1 MSKEIF
7 SRKLS
12 TFLHDPIDKPFI
24 LMQGEGHEERAK
36 KLADKI
42 EVSIDLDPASDHI
55 ASAMERSLLPKGA
68 SPDENLQIKFLERP
82 CIKHPLSE
90 KTFDRAIELRN
101 IDKEIFKRAVEQTF
115 SEISDTPFK
124 DAKGL
129 YLYLWRNLLPL
140 LEKNSP
146 PNIQMFWGLSPADTR
161 IPDHSIFEHLKI
173 SSACYNSTYA
183 EKSLLNNCSLFL
195 FTLGPVQSFI
205 AQARKT
211 QDLYWGSFIL
221 SYLNWKAIEIVADRY
236 GPDCIMFPDI
246 HSQPFAD
253 WWLEEKGIKVE
264 NSNSQNIKIPTIPN
278 RFLAIIPEKGREGLS
293 SLGDEIVEKIK
304 KEFKNIA
311 GQILGKLRLTK
322 SDGFYKQI
330 ENFLQIYWIFVPWFR
345 DENGRQD
352 WEAAIEKLSPYFNQ
366 QAVNNLQDLLEF
378 GKTYSDYRL
387 NIGNVYPL
395 LFSFAEKALGMRKNT
410 REFEQVEETGRK
422 CSQCGERN
430 ILFYKKTEKEQ
441 KKRTDENLQKRKL
454 FYGSAKIFKYGEDE
468 IPSKYLQ
475 AGEGLCAVCFSKRYA
490 EKYFKKVFENVDIE
504 TNFPPTAEI
513 AQSKLIAAI
522 KNNDIKE
529 FAEFKCL
536 LGVHYDPALL
546 YEENLTEDYFKKYNI
561 PSDKLEE
568 AKKLQKSILKWA
580 ENRGIK
586 QSKYYAVLMLDGDD
600 MGKWLSAEKAPLIK
614 DIYHPDV
621 WKNLPEKFRR
631 RLHDERRQMT
641 PTIHSAISLAL
652 RDYSLRFV
660 RKIVEEERSGRLVYS
675 GGDDVLA
682 FVNLDSLLDVM
693 VKLRAAFSGHID
705 KKLKVDFTKDVSGF
719 VDFGDKVILT
729 MGPEATASMGVCIA
743 HYKTPLA
750 VVLSTAREMEKKAKE
765 IPGKDAFAISALKHS
780 GEVTEASFKWRCGN
794 NAVKEE
800 GTISTLKR
808 LVDELKKGKKR
819 EDEGFSDKFIYNLN
833 EEFKRLAV
841 KDRLTICDGIIKAEI
856 KRLLSRSCQ
865 MKGRT
870 DDEKRKKKRTIE
882 ELAEGLFQTYIDSK
896 SFKNFASLLNIAV
909 FLTRESAI

>member
-12 TFLHDPIDKPFI
+12 AFLHDPLDKPFI
-24 LMQGEGHEERAK
+24 LMQGENHEERAK

-42 EVSIDLDPASDHI
+42 GISLDFDPASDHI
-55 ASAMERSLLPKGA
+55 ASAMERSFLPKGV
-68 SPDENLQIKFLERP
+68 SWEKNLQVRFLERP
-82 CIKHPLSE
+82 CIKHPLSG
-90 KTFDRAIELRN
+90 KKFDKATELRN
-101 IDKEIFKRAVEQTF
+101 VDKQIFKTTIDKAF

-124 DAKGL
+124 DVKEL
-129 YLYLWRNLLPL
+129 YFYLWRNLLPL
-140 LEKNSP
+140 IEKNSP
-146 PNIQMFWGLSPADTR
+146 PNIKKFWSLAPSDTR
-161 IPDHSIFEHLKI
+161 IPDHSIFEHLKV
-173 SSACYNSTYA
+173 SSACSNSTYV
-183 EKSLLNNCSLFL
+183 ENSLLNNCSLFL

-221 SYLNWKAIEIVADRY
+221 SYLNWKAIEIVAERY

-246 HSQPFAD
+246 QNQPFAD
-253 WWLEEKGIKVE
+253 WWLKKKGLRVV
-264 NSNSQNIKIPTIPN
+264 NSNSPNIMTPTIPN
-278 RFLAIIPEKGREGLS
+278 RFLAIVPQNGKERLY
-293 SLGDEIVEKIK
+293 SLGDEIEDKTK
-304 KEFKNIA
+304 KEFKNIVE
-311 GQILGKLRLTK
+311 QILK
-322 SDGFYKQI
+322 SLELPKPEGLGEQI

-352 WEAAIEKLSPYFNQ
+352 WEAGIEKLAPYFNQ
-366 QAVNNLQDLLEF
+366 QTLNNLKDILEF
-378 GKTYSDYRL
+378 GKASGQYRPNTG
-387 NIGNVYPL
+387 NIYPL
-395 LFSFAEKALGMRKNT
+395 LFSFAEKALQARKNT
-410 REFEQVEETGRK
+410 REFEQLEERGRK
-422 CSQCGERN
+422 CSLCGERN
-430 ILFYKKTEKEQ
+430 ILFYKKMEKEQ
-441 KKRTDENLQKRKL
+441 KNKTKEYLRAKKL
-454 FYGSAKIFKYGEDE
+454 FNDSAEIFNYGENELD
-468 IPSKYLQ
+468 SKYLQ
-475 AGEGLCAVCFSKRYA
+475 AGEGLCAVCFTKRCA
-490 EKYFKKVFENVDIE
+490 EK
-504 TNFPPTAEI
+504 
-513 AQSKLIAAI
+513 I

-529 FAEFKCL
+529 FAELKCL
-536 LGVHYDPALL
+536 LGAHYDPALL
-546 YEENLTEDYFKKYNI
+546 YGENLTEDYFKKYNI
-561 PSDKLEE
+561 PSDKLEK
-568 AKKLQKSILKWA
+568 AKKLQKSILGWA

-600 MGKWLSAEKAPLIK
+600 MGKWLSGEKAPNIK
-614 DIYHPDV
+614 DTYHPEV
-621 WKNLPEKFRR
+621 WKNLPEEFRT
-631 RLHDERRQMT
+631 RLSDERRQMT
-641 PTIHSAISLAL
+641 PAIHSAISLSL

-682 FVNLDSLLDVM
+682 FLNLDDLLSVM
-693 VKLRAAFSGHID
+693 VKLRASFSGHINKD
-705 KKLKVDFTKDVSGF
+705 LQVDFTKDVDGF
-719 VDFGDKVILT
+719 VELEDRVVMT

-765 IPGKDAFAISALKHS
+765 IPGKDAFAISTLKHS
-780 GEVTEASFKWRCGN
+780 GEVTEASFKWRCGDD
-794 NAVKEE
+794 AVKEE

-841 KDRLTICDGIIKAEI
+841 KDRLTIWDGIIKAEI